1 MFSGG
6 FIVTNDRCS
15 SGRSSAMRLI
25 NLSVRS
31 WCFNRL
37 LPKLDAGD
45 SARYVNQY
53 CCYIKRIG
61 ENLKVVGFSLGIRT
75 KQLTVKFICTS
86 FLTLC
91 CHFGNASAGDLS
103 QTIDLV
109 RPSIVAVGT
118 LLHTRA
124 PPANFLGT
132 GFAVGD
138 GLHIITNAHVV
149 PQNLNTEKKESLAI
163 FVGRGASAKA
173 RSATIVEVDVEH
185 DLALLKISGE
195 PLPALVIGN
204 SDTVKE
210 GEAVAFTGFPIGMVL
225 GLYPVTHQAII
236 SAITPIVIPAL
247 STKQLD
253 INIIKRLRTPYL
265 VFQLDGTAYPG
276 NSGSPLFDPKTGKVI
291 GILNMVFVK
300 GTKENVLAHPSG
312 ISYAIPSNYIHEIM
326 KQ

>member
-1 MFSGG
+1 MTDDGCIF
-6 FIVTNDRCS
+6 DRLAAK
-15 SGRSSAMRLI
+15 GLI
-25 NLSVRS
+25 NLSVGS
-31 WCFNRL
+31 WRFSHLFGCL
-37 LPKLDAGD
+37 LPKLGAGD
-45 SARYVNQY
+45 SARYVTQY
-53 CCYIKRIG
+53 RHYIKRIG
-61 ENLKVVGFSLGIRT
+61 ETLKVAGLLLDSRA

-86 FLTLC
+86 FLILS
-91 CHFGNASAGDLS
+91 CHSGNTSASDLS

-173 RSATIVEVDVEH
+173 RPATIVEIDAEH

-210 GEAVAFTGFPIGMVL
+210 GETVAFTGFPIGMVL
-225 GLYPVTHQAII
+225 GLYPVTHQAIV

-247 STKQLD
+247 TTRQLD

-312 ISYAIPSNYIHEIM
+312 ISYAIPSNYIHAIM

>member
-1 MFSGG
+1 MTDDGC
-6 FIVTNDRCS
+6 IYDRS
-15 SGRSSAMRLI
+15 FTKVFI
-25 NLSVRS
+25 NLSAGS
-31 WCFNRL
+31 WRFSRL
-37 LPKLDAGD
+37 FTYWLSKLDVENT
-45 SARYVNQY
+45 RYVHQY
-53 CCYIKRIG
+53 RDNMRRKRGSLKVLGLLLDSRIKR
-61 ENLKVVGFSLGIRT
+61 V
-75 KQLTVKFICTS
+75 TVEFICIY
-86 FLTLC
+86 FLALC
-91 CHFGNASAGDLS
+91 CHFGNASANELS
-103 QTIDLV
+103 QTIEIV
-109 RPSIVAVGT
+109 RPSIVAIGT
-118 LLHTRA
+118 ILQTRA

-138 GLHIITNAHVV
+138 GLHVITNAHVV

-163 FVGRGASAKA
+163 FIGRGASAKA

-195 PLPALVIGN
+195 PLPALVIGD

-210 GEAVAFTGFPIGMVL
+210 GETVAFTGFPIGMVL

-253 INIIKRLRTPYL
+253 INVIKRIRAPYS

-276 NSGSPLFDPKTGKVI
+276 NSGSPLFDPKTGKVF

-312 ISYAIPSNYIHEIM
+312 ISYAIPSNYIRAIM

>member
-1 MFSGG
+1 V
-6 FIVTNDRCS
+6 IDNDCIS
-15 SGRSSAMRLI
+15 DRSAAKVLIDLFVGSRRLGH
-25 NLSVRS
+25 L
-31 WCFNRL
+31 CARL
-37 LPKLDAGD
+37 LSKLDAVT
-45 SARYVNQY
+45 STYHASQWR
-53 CCYIKRIG
+53 CYIKHTRKSM
-61 ENLKVVGFSLGIRT
+61 EVVEFPFDGRT
-75 KQLTVKFICTS
+75 KKIAIEFICTS
-86 FLTLC
+86 FLILC
-91 CHFGNASAGDLS
+91 CHFGNVFAGDLS
-103 QTIDLV
+103 QTIEIV
-109 RPSIVAVGT
+109 RPSVVAVGT
-118 LLHTRA
+118 ILHTRA

-163 FVGRGASAKA
+163 FIGRGASAKA
-173 RSATIVEVDVEH
+173 RPATIVEVDVEH

-195 PLPALVIGN
+195 PLPALVIGD
-204 SDTVKE
+204 SDTAKE

-253 INIIKRLRTPYL
+253 IKIIKRLRTPYL

-300 GTKENVLAHPSG
+300 DTKENVLAHPSG
-312 ISYAIPSNYIHEIM
+312 ISYAIPSNYIHAIM

>member
-1 MFSGG
+1 MSDVGY
-6 FIVTNDRCS
+6 ISDR
-15 SGRSSAMRLI
+15 SAVKVLI
-25 NLSVRS
+25 DLSVGNWRLS
-31 WCFNRL
+31 RLFARL
-37 LPKLDAGD
+37 LSKLDAGD
-45 SARYVNQY
+45 STRYVNQCRY
-53 CCYIKRIG
+53 YIKRMG
-61 ENLKVVGFSLGIRT
+61 ESLKVVGLFLDSRA
-75 KQLTVKFICTS
+75 KQSTGVICTF

-91 CHFGNASAGDLS
+91 CNFGNASASDLS
-103 QTIDLV
+103 QTIEIV

-118 LLHTRA
+118 ILHTRA

-149 PQNLNTEKKESLAI
+149 PQNLNAEKKESLAI
-163 FVGRGASAKA
+163 FIGRGALAKA

-195 PLPALVIGN
+195 PLPPLVIGD

-210 GEAVAFTGFPIGMVL
+210 GETVAFTGFPIGMVL

-276 NSGSPLFDPKTGKVI
+276 NSGSPMFDPKTGKVI

-312 ISYAIPSNYIHEIM
+312 ISYAIPSNYIHAIM
-326 KQ
+326 KK

>member
-1 MFSGG
+1 MTDDGCICDRS
-6 FIVTNDRCS
+6 VTNV
-15 SGRSSAMRLI
+15 LI
-25 NLSVRS
+25 NLSVGS
-31 WCFNRL
+31 WRFSRL
-37 LPKLDAGD
+37 FAHWLSKLNVENK
-45 SARYVNQY
+45 RYVNQY
-53 CCYIKRIG
+53 RYYNKCKG
-61 ENLKVVGFSLGIRT
+61 GSLKVVGLLLDSRIKRV
-75 KQLTVKFICTS
+75 TVEFICTY

-91 CHFGNASAGDLS
+91 CHFSNASAGELP
-103 QTIDLV
+103 QTIEVV
-109 RPSIVAVGT
+109 RPSIVAIGT
-118 LLHTRA
+118 VLHTRA

-173 RSATIVEVDVEH
+173 RSATIIEVDVEH

-195 PLPALVIGN
+195 PLPALVIGD

-210 GEAVAFTGFPIGMVL
+210 GETVAFTGFPIGMVL

-253 INIIKRLRTPYL
+253 INVIKRLRTPYS

-276 NSGSPLFDPKTGKVI
+276 NSGSPLFDPKTGKVF

-312 ISYAIPSNYIHEIM
+312 ISYAIPSNYIHAIM
-326 KQ
+326 KH

>member
-1 MFSGG
+1 M
-6 FIVTNDRCS
+6 TNEGCIYDRS
-15 SGRSSAMRLI
+15 VIKVLI
-25 NLSVRS
+25 TLSVGNWHFS
-31 WCFNRL
+31 RL
-37 LPKLDAGD
+37 FAYLLSKLDAGINM
-45 SARYVNQY
+45 RYINQY
-53 CCYIKRIG
+53 RYNIMRRG
-61 ENLKVVGFSLGIRT
+61 ENLKVVGLLLESRKKRF
-75 KQLTVKFICTS
+75 TVEFIWPS
-86 FLTLC
+86 FLALC
-91 CHFGNASAGDLS
+91 CYFGNAFADGLP
-103 QTIDLV
+103 QTIEAV
-109 RPSIVAVGT
+109 RPSIVAIGT

-149 PQNLNTEKKESLAI
+149 PQNLNTEKKESLAV

-173 RSATIVEVDVEH
+173 RTATIVEVDVEH

-195 PLPALVIGN
+195 PLPALVIGD

-210 GEAVAFTGFPIGMVL
+210 GETVAFTGFPIGMVL

-253 INIIKRLRTPYL
+253 INIIKRLRAPYL

-276 NSGSPLFDPKTGKVI
+276 NSGSPLFDPKTGKVL

-300 GTKENVLAHPSG
+300 GTKENVLTHPSG
-312 ISYAIPSNYIHEIM
+312 ISYAIPSNYIHAIM

>member
-1 MFSGG
+1 
-6 FIVTNDRCS
+6 VTDDGCASDRFAAQ
-15 SGRSSAMRLI
+15 GLI
-25 NLSVRS
+25 NLSVGS
-31 WCFNRL
+31 WRFSRLIGCL

-53 CCYIKRIG
+53 HCYIKRIG
-61 ENLKVVGFSLGIRT
+61 EILKVVGFLLGSRT
-75 KQLTVKFICTS
+75 KQLTVKLICTS

-91 CHFGNASAGDLS
+91 CHSGNASASDLS
-103 QTIDLV
+103 QTIDMV

-195 PLPALVIGN
+195 PLPALVIGD

-210 GEAVAFTGFPIGMVL
+210 GETVAFTGFPIGMVL

-312 ISYAIPSNYIHEIM
+312 ISYAIPSNYIHAIM

>member
-1 MFSGG
+1 MIDNGC
-6 FIVTNDRCS
+6 IYDR
-15 SGRSSAMRLI
+15 SAAKVLI
-25 NLSVRS
+25 NLSAGSGRFS
-31 WCFNRL
+31 RL
-37 LPKLDAGD
+37 FTHWLSNKLDVED
-45 SARYVNQY
+45 TRYINRY
-53 CCYIKRIG
+53 RDYIKHKG
-61 ENLKVVGFSLGIRT
+61 ESLKVV
-75 KQLTVKFICTS
+75 KFLLIGTY
-86 FLTLC
+86 FLALC
-91 CHFGNASAGDLS
+91 CHFGNASANELS
-103 QTIDLV
+103 QTIEIV

-118 LLHTRA
+118 LLQTRA

-173 RSATIVEVDVEH
+173 RSATVVEVDVEH

-195 PLPALVIGN
+195 PLPALVIGD

-210 GEAVAFTGFPIGMVL
+210 GETVAFTGFPIGMVL

-253 INIIKRLRTPYL
+253 INVIKRIRAPYS

-276 NSGSPLFDPKTGKVI
+276 NSGSPLFDPKTGKVF

-312 ISYAIPSNYIHEIM
+312 ISYAIPSNYIHVIM
-326 KQ
+326 KR

>member
-1 MFSGG
+1 MFNRCAAKG
-6 FIVTNDRCS
+6 IVKLKIMNLPV
-15 SGRSSAMRLI
+15 GRLYLNRLFSCL
-25 NLSVRS
+25 LSVRRTCS
-31 WCFNRL
+31 RAKQHAI
-37 LPKLDAGD
+37 KL
-45 SARYVNQY
+45 
-53 CCYIKRIG
+53 
-61 ENLKVVGFSLGIRT
+61 
-75 KQLTVKFICTS
+75 ICT
-86 FLTLC
+86 FFVALG
-91 CHFGNASAGDLS
+91 CHCGVAFAGDLS
-103 QTIDLV
+103 QTIELV
-109 RPSIVAVGT
+109 KSSVVAVGT

-149 PQNLNTEKKESLAI
+149 PQELNTEKKESLVI

-173 RSATIVEVDVEH
+173 RPATLVEIDAEH

-195 PLPALVIGN
+195 PLPALVIED
-204 SDTVKE
+204 SDKVKE

-225 GLYPVTHQAII
+225 GLYPVTHQAIV

-253 INIIKRLRTPYL
+253 INVIKRLRTPYL

-276 NSGSPLFDPKTGKVI
+276 NSGSPVYDPKTGKVM
-291 GILNMVFVK
+291 GIINMVFVK
-300 GTKENVLAHPSG
+300 GTKENALTHPSG
-312 ISYAIPSNYIHEIM
+312 ITYAIPGNYIRAIM

>member
-1 MFSGG
+1 MIG
-6 FIVTNDRCS
+6 FL
-15 SGRSSAMRLI
+15 LI
-25 NLSVRS
+25 
-31 WCFNRL
+31 
-37 LPKLDAGD
+37 
-45 SARYVNQY
+45 
-53 CCYIKRIG
+53 
-61 ENLKVVGFSLGIRT
+61 GIY
-75 KQLTVKFICTS
+75 
-86 FLTLC
+86 FLALC
-91 CHFGNASAGDLS
+91 CHFDNASANELS
-103 QTIDLV
+103 QTIEIV

-118 LLHTRA
+118 LLQTRA

-163 FVGRGASAKA
+163 FVGRGAAAKA
-173 RSATIVEVDVEH
+173 RSATVVEVDVEH

-195 PLPALVIGN
+195 PLPALVIGD

-210 GEAVAFTGFPIGMVL
+210 GETVAFTGFPIGMVL

-253 INIIKRLRTPYL
+253 INVVKRLRAPYL

-276 NSGSPLFDPKTGKVI
+276 NSGSPLFDPKTGKVF

-312 ISYAIPSNYIHEIM
+312 ISYAIPSNYIHAIM
-326 KQ
+326 KH

>member
-1 MFSGG
+1 
-6 FIVTNDRCS
+6 VTDDGCIYDRS
-15 SGRSSAMRLI
+15 VAKVLI
-25 NLSVRS
+25 NLSAGS
-31 WCFNRL
+31 WRFSRL
-37 LPKLDAGD
+37 FTHWLSKLDVEKTC
-45 SARYVNQY
+45 YVNQY
-53 CCYIKRIG
+53 RDYIRRKGESLKVLGLLLDSRIKR
-61 ENLKVVGFSLGIRT
+61 V
-75 KQLTVKFICTS
+75 TVEFICIY
-86 FLTLC
+86 FLALC
-91 CHFGNASAGDLS
+91 CHFGNASADELS
-103 QTIDLV
+103 RTIEIV
-109 RPSIVAVGT
+109 RPSIVAIGT
-118 LLHTRA
+118 ILHTRA

-149 PQNLNTEKKESLAI
+149 PQNLNMEKKESLAI

-173 RSATIVEVDVEH
+173 RSASIVEVDVEH

-195 PLPALVIGN
+195 PLPALVIGD

-210 GEAVAFTGFPIGMVL
+210 GETVAFTGFPIGMVL

-253 INIIKRLRTPYL
+253 INVVKRLRAPYL

-276 NSGSPLFDPKTGKVI
+276 NSGSPLFDPKTGKVF

-312 ISYAIPSNYIHEIM
+312 ISYAIPSNYIHAIM
-326 KQ
+326 KH

>member
-1 MFSGG
+1 MTDDGCKCDRS
-6 FIVTNDRCS
+6 VTNV
-15 SGRSSAMRLI
+15 LI
-25 NLSVRS
+25 NVSVGSWRFSRLFAHWLS
-31 WCFNRL
+31 
-37 LPKLDAGD
+37 KLNVKNT
-45 SARYVNQY
+45 RYIHQY
-53 CCYIKRIG
+53 RYYIKCK
-61 ENLKVVGFSLGIRT
+61 EESLKVVKFLLDSRIKRF
-75 KQLTVKFICTS
+75 TVEFICTS
-86 FLTLC
+86 FLALC
-91 CHFGNASAGDLS
+91 CYFGNASADGLP
-103 QTIDLV
+103 QTIEVV
-109 RPSIVAVGT
+109 RPSIVAIGT
-118 LLHTRA
+118 ILHTRA

-149 PQNLNTEKKESLAI
+149 PQNLNTEKKESLAV

-195 PLPALVIGN
+195 PLPALVIGD

-210 GEAVAFTGFPIGMVL
+210 GETVAFTGFPIGMVL

-253 INIIKRLRTPYL
+253 INIIKRLRAPYL

-276 NSGSPLFDPKTGKVI
+276 NSGSPLFDPKTGKVF

-312 ISYAIPSNYIHEIM
+312 ISYAIPSNYIHAIM
-326 KQ
+326 KH

>member
-1 MFSGG
+1 
-6 FIVTNDRCS
+6 VTDEGCASDRTTAK
-15 SGRSSAMRLI
+15 GLI
-25 NLSVRS
+25 NLSVGS
-31 WCFNRL
+31 WRCSRLFGCL
-37 LPKLDAGD
+37 LPKLDTGD
-45 SARYVNQY
+45 SSHQVNQY
-53 CCYIKRIG
+53 HRTISRI
-61 ENLKVVGFSLGIRT
+61 
-75 KQLTVKFICTS
+75 KQLTVKFMCTS
-86 FLTLC
+86 SLTLC
-91 CHFGNASAGDLS
+91 CHFVNASAGDLS

-109 RPSIVAVGT
+109 RPSIVAVGS

-124 PPANFLGT
+124 PPANFRGT

-149 PQNLNTEKKESLAI
+149 PQDLNTEKKESLAI

-173 RSATIVEVDVEH
+173 RPATIVEVDVEH
-185 DLALLKISGE
+185 DLAVLKISGE

-236 SAITPIVIPAL
+236 SSITPIVIPAL
-247 STKQLD
+247 TTRQLD

-276 NSGSPLFDPKTGKVI
+276 NSGSPLFDQKTGKVI

-312 ISYAIPSNYIHEIM
+312 ISYAIPSNYIHAIM
-326 KQ
+326 KP

>member
-1 MFSGG
+1 MTDDGC
-6 FIVTNDRCS
+6 ICDRS
-15 SGRSSAMRLI
+15 VI
-25 NLSVRS
+25 NVV
-31 WCFNRL
+31 RL
-37 LPKLDAGD
+37 LLD
-45 SARYVNQY
+45 SR
-53 CCYIKRIG
+53 IKRCTVEFIG
-61 ENLKVVGFSLGIRT
+61 IY
-75 KQLTVKFICTS
+75 
-86 FLTLC
+86 FLALC
-91 CHFGNASAGDLS
+91 CHFGSVSANEFP
-103 QTIDLV
+103 QTIEIV
-109 RPSIVAVGT
+109 RPSIVAIGT
-118 LLHTRA
+118 VMQTRA

-163 FVGRGASAKA
+163 FVGRGAAAKA
-173 RSATIVEVDVEH
+173 RFATLVEMDVEH

-195 PLPALVIGN
+195 PLPALVIGD

-210 GEAVAFTGFPIGMVL
+210 GETVAFTGFPIGMVL

-253 INIIKRLRTPYL
+253 INVVKRLRAPYL

-276 NSGSPLFDPKTGKVI
+276 NSGSPLFDPKTGKVF

-312 ISYAIPSNYIHEIM
+312 ISYAIPSNYIHAIM
-326 KQ
+326 KR

>member
-1 MFSGG
+1 M
-6 FIVTNDRCS
+6 TNDGCTFD
-15 SGRSSAMRLI
+15 RSAAEGLV
-25 NLSVRS
+25 NLSVGS
-31 WCFNRL
+31 WRFSRLFSCL
-37 LPKLDAGD
+37 LPKMGADD
-45 SARYVNQY
+45 SACTVNQY
-53 CCYIKRIG
+53 RCYIKRIG
-61 ENLKVVGFSLGIRT
+61 EIHKVIGLLLDSRT
-75 KQLTVKFICTS
+75 KQHTVKFICTS

-103 QTIDLV
+103 QTIDIV
-109 RPSIVAVGT
+109 RPSIVAIGT
-118 LLHTRA
+118 ILHTRA

-149 PQNLNTEKKESLAI
+149 PQELNTEKKESLAI

-173 RSATIVEVDVEH
+173 RPATIVEVDVEH

-210 GEAVAFTGFPIGMVL
+210 GETVAFTGFPIGMVL

-253 INIIKRLRTPYL
+253 INIIKRLRAPYL

-276 NSGSPLFDPKTGKVI
+276 NSGSPLFDPKTGKVF

-312 ISYAIPSNYIHEIM
+312 ISYAIPSNYIQAIM

>member
-1 MFSGG
+1 MTDDDNICDRF
-6 FIVTNDRCS
+6 VTKV
-15 SGRSSAMRLI
+15 LI
-25 NLSVRS
+25 DLSVGGWRFS
-31 WCFNRL
+31 CLFAHL
-37 LPKLDAGD
+37 LSKLDAGNNT
-45 SARYVNQY
+45 RYVNQY
-53 CCYIKRIG
+53 RYYIKRKG
-61 ENLKVVGFSLGIRT
+61 ENLKVVELLFDSR
-75 KQLTVKFICTS
+75 KKRFTVEFIGTS
-86 FLTLC
+86 FLALF
-91 CHFGNASAGDLS
+91 CHFGNVFADGLP
-103 QTIDLV
+103 QTIEVV

-118 LLHTRA
+118 ILHTRA

-195 PLPALVIGN
+195 PLPALVIGD

-210 GEAVAFTGFPIGMVL
+210 GETVAFTGFPIGMVL

-253 INIIKRLRTPYL
+253 INIIKRLRAPYL

-276 NSGSPLFDPKTGKVI
+276 NSGSPLFDPKTGKVF

-312 ISYAIPSNYIHEIM
+312 ISYAIPSNYIHAIM
-326 KQ
+326 KH

>member
-1 MFSGG
+1 MTDDGCIYDRS
-6 FIVTNDRCS
+6 VTKV
-15 SGRSSAMRLI
+15 LI
-25 NLSVRS
+25 NLSAGSGRFS
-31 WCFNRL
+31 RL
-37 LPKLDAGD
+37 FTHWLSKRDVENT
-45 SARYVNQY
+45 RYVNQY
-53 CCYIKRIG
+53 RDYIRRKR
-61 ENLKVVGFSLGIRT
+61 ENLKVLGLLLDSR
-75 KQLTVKFICTS
+75 KKRFTVKFICTS
-86 FLTLC
+86 FLVLC
-91 CHFGNASAGDLS
+91 CYFGNASAEGLP
-103 QTIDLV
+103 QTIEIV
-109 RPSIVAVGT
+109 RPSIVAIGT
-118 LLHTRA
+118 ILHTRA

-149 PQNLNTEKKESLAI
+149 PQNLNTEKKESLAV

-195 PLPALVIGN
+195 PLPAFVIGD

-210 GEAVAFTGFPIGMVL
+210 GETVAFTGFPIGMVL

-253 INIIKRLRTPYL
+253 INIIKRLRAPYL

-276 NSGSPLFDPKTGKVI
+276 NSGSPLFDPKTGKVF
-291 GILNMVFVK
+291 GIINMVFVK

-312 ISYAIPSNYIHEIM
+312 ISYAIPSNYIHAIM
-326 KQ
+326 KH

>member
-1 MFSGG
+1 MTDDACKS
-6 FIVTNDRCS
+6 DR
-15 SGRSSAMRLI
+15 SAAKVPI
-25 NLSVRS
+25 NLSVGS
-31 WCFNRL
+31 WRFSRLFGCL

-45 SARYVNQY
+45 SARNVNQY
-53 CCYIKRIG
+53 RRTI
-61 ENLKVVGFSLGIRT
+61 SRT
-75 KQLTVKFICTS
+75 KLLTVKLTCTS

-91 CHFGNASAGDLS
+91 CHFSNASAGDLS

-124 PPANFLGT
+124 PPANFRGT

-149 PQNLNTEKKESLAI
+149 PQELNTEKKESLAI

-173 RSATIVEVDVEH
+173 RPATIVEVDAEH

-210 GEAVAFTGFPIGMVL
+210 GETVAFTGFPIGMVL
-225 GLYPVTHQAII
+225 GLYPATHQAII
-236 SAITPIVIPAL
+236 SSITPIVIPAL
-247 STKQLD
+247 TTKQLD

-312 ISYAIPSNYIHEIM
+312 ISYAIPSNYIHAIM

>member
-1 MFSGG
+1 MTDDGCASDRFAAEGLVNLFVGSWHFSRMYGY
-6 FIVTNDRCS
+6 
-15 SGRSSAMRLI
+15 
-25 NLSVRS
+25 
-31 WCFNRL
+31 L
-37 LPKLDAGD
+37 LPKLDVGD

-53 CCYIKRIG
+53 RWYIKRIG
-61 ENLKVVGFSLGIRT
+61 EILKVVGFLLGIRT
-75 KQLTVKFICTS
+75 KQLIVKFRCTA

-91 CHFGNASAGDLS
+91 CHFSNASASDLS
-103 QTIDLV
+103 QTIDIV
-109 RPSIVAVGT
+109 RPSVVAVGT

-149 PQNLNTEKKESLAI
+149 PQELNTEKKESLAI

-173 RSATIVEVDVEH
+173 RPATIVEVDIEH

-195 PLPALVIGN
+195 PLPALVIGD

-210 GEAVAFTGFPIGMVL
+210 GETVAFTGFPIGMVL

-236 SAITPIVIPAL
+236 SAITPIVIPSL

-253 INIIKRLRTPYL
+253 INIIKRLRTPFL
-265 VFQLDGTAYPG
+265 IFQLDGTAYPG

-312 ISYAIPSNYIHEIM
+312 ISYAIPSNYIRAIM